1 MRRKGAK
8 SLRITNDIIVYLGNS
23 RESTE
28 NLSELVREISKVAE
42 YMLSIEKSKP
52 FLYNY
57 DNRLENMR
65 QKIQFE
71 VATTLQNTQ
80 G

>member
-8 SLRITNDIIVYLGNS
+8 SLRITNDIIVYLGNP

-28 NLSELVREISKVAE
+28 KPLELVRENSKVAE
-42 YMLSIEKSKP
+42 YMLNIEKSKP

-57 DNRLENMR
+57 NNQLEYTR
-65 QKIQFE
+65 QKIQFA
-71 VATTLQNTQ
+71 VAATLQNTQ